1 MGHAP
6 ATVHMRRSGESFNR
20 GASLPLPPEFIGVE
34 LQSAGLTERTFIHQP
49 QLKEIIYLFANL
61 CVYSNIPWQH
71 HIQQDL
77 TNFFLTLS
85 DNVLGSASADYIH
98 THITYIPR

>member
-61 CVYSNIPWQH
+61 CVCVC
-71 HIQQDL
+71 
-77 TNFFLTLS
+77 T
-85 DNVLGSASADYIH
+85 V
-98 THITYIPR
+98 TYHGTTTSSKI